1 MGDIVKL
8 ALRLFIFALVASVL
22 LAVTNEVTKGPI
34 EQQKLAS
41 KMAALNTV
49 LPGCEYEQIE
59 YEGISDDSA
68 LDEIFIGKNA
78 DGSIKGYA
86 LTANPQGYG
95 GEIPITLG
103 VSEGGYVTQVYV
115 GSLQET
121 QGLGSRVGDDAFK
134 EQFIAIAADPDTL
147 RNDVDTIAGA
157 TISSSA
163 FVNAVQEMLTYT
175 KGTLGI
181 EPHAGDKDAILAE
194 VAAINGGDEGEDA
207 PVETTTNT
215 YDVTGFAAFKVDVT
229 VDSNGKI
236 VSVSVPENNET
247 PGFGADLIA
256 DQSVFDALVGQDI
269 ATAQIDV
276 KSGATLTSNAIND
289 ALKQAASAGESGEGS
304 AKVYDVTGFAPFKVE
319 IALDDAGKI
328 VSVSVPEN
336 NETPG
341 LGADLIAD
349 QSVFD
354 ALVGQDIATA
364 QIDVKSGVTLTSNA
378 INDALKQAAADLGGA
393 EAAPAVAGDPYTV
406 KGMNKFTLY
415 VEVKDGGKIASVSAP
430 NNSETPGFGADM
442 LTDEALSALV
452 GEDLATAH
460 VDVKSGVTLTS
471 DAINAA
477 LKQAAIANGVAV
489 AAEPTVEA
497 TAEPT
502 AEPAAVPTVAENA
515 AVELTMYDVT
525 GFAPFKVGI
534 AVDEN
539 GKIVSV
545 SVPENSETPGLGA
558 DLIADQSIFDALVG
572 QDIATAQIDV
582 KSGVTLTS
590 DAINAA
596 LKQAAIANGVTVV
609 AEPTVEATAEPA
621 AEPTV
626 TENAVV
632 EPTVAENAAVEPTM
646 YDVTGFAPFK
656 VEIAV
661 DGNGKIVSVTVPEN
675 SETPGLGAD
684 LIADQ
689 SIFDALVGQDIA
701 TAQIDVKS
709 GVTLTSDA
717 INAALKQA
725 AIANGVTVVAE
736 PTVEAT
742 AEPAAEPTVTE
753 NAVVEPTVAENAAV
767 EPTMYDVTG
776 FAPFKVEIAVDGNGK
791 IVSVTVPENSETP
804 GLGAD
809 LIADQS
815 IFDALV
821 GQDIATAQI
830 DVKSGVTL
838 TSNAINDALRQA
850 AAQFGGEATRDES
863 AADGVAI
870 GTYDVT
876 GFAPFKVE
884 IAVDGNGKIVSVSV
898 PENNETPGLGADLIA
913 DQSVFDALVGQ
924 DIATA
929 KIDVK
934 SGVTLTSNAIND
946 ALGQAAKEV
955 Q

>member
-194 VAAINGGDEGEDA
+194 AAAINGGDEGEDA

-276 KSGATLTSNAIND
+276 KSGVTLTSNAIND

-304 AKVYDVTGFAPFKVE
+304 AKAYDVTGFAPFKVE

-341 LGADLIAD
+341 FGADLIGD

-364 QIDVKSGVTLTSNA
+364 QIDVKSGATLTSNA

-471 DAINAA
+471 NAIN
-477 LKQAAIANGVAV
+477 
-489 AAEPTVEA
+489 
-497 TAEPT
+497 
-502 AEPAAVPTVAENA
+502 
-515 AVELTMYDVT
+515 D
-525 GFAPFKVGI
+525 
-534 AVDEN
+534 
-539 GKIVSV
+539 
-545 SVPENSETPGLGA
+545 
-558 DLIADQSIFDALVG
+558 
-572 QDIATAQIDV
+572 
-582 KSGVTLTS
+582 
-590 DAINAA
+590 A

-621 AEPTV
+621 AEPTAA
-626 TENAVV
+626 ENAVV

-661 DGNGKIVSVTVPEN
+661 DGNGKIVSVSVPEN

-689 SIFDALVGQDIA
+689 SIFDALAGQDIA

-709 GVTLTSDA
+709 GVTLTSNA

-742 AEPAAEPTVTE
+742 AEPAAEPTVAE
-753 NAVVEPTVAENAAV
+753 NAVV

-791 IVSVTVPENSETP
+791 IVSVSVPENSETP

-898 PENNETPGLGADLIA
+898 PENNETPGFGADLIA
-913 DQSVFDALVGQ
+913 DQSIFDALAGQ

>member
-59 YEGISDDSA
+59 YEGISDDSV

-194 VAAINGGDEGEDA
+194 AAAINGGDEGEDA

-276 KSGATLTSNAIND
+276 KSGVTLTSNAIND

-304 AKVYDVTGFAPFKVE
+304 AKAYDVTGFAPFKVE

-430 NNSETPGFGADM
+430 NNSETPGFGADI

-590 DAINAA
+590 NAINAA
-596 LKQAAIANGVTVV
+596 LKQAAIANGVTVT

-626 TENAVV
+626 AENVVVEPTVTEPAV

-661 DGNGKIVSVTVPEN
+661 DGNGKIVSVSVPEN
-675 SETPGLGAD
+675 NETPGFGAD

-689 SIFDALVGQDIA
+689 SV
-701 TAQIDVKS
+701 
-709 GVTLTSDA
+709 
-717 INAALKQA
+717 
-725 AIANGVTVVAE
+725 
-736 PTVEAT
+736 
-742 AEPAAEPTVTE
+742 
-753 NAVVEPTVAENAAV
+753 
-767 EPTMYDVTG
+767 
-776 FAPFKVEIAVDGNGK
+776 
-791 IVSVTVPENSETP
+791 
-804 GLGAD
+804 
-809 LIADQS
+809 
-815 IFDALV
+815 FDALV

-850 AAQFGGEATRDES
+850 AAQFGGVATRDES

-898 PENNETPGLGADLIA
+898 PENNETPGFGADLIA
-913 DQSVFDALVGQ
+913 DQSIFDALAGQ

>member
-59 YEGISDDSA
+59 YEGISDDSV

-194 VAAINGGDEGEDA
+194 AAAINGGDEGEDA

-276 KSGATLTSNAIND
+276 KSGVTLTSNAIND

-304 AKVYDVTGFAPFKVE
+304 AKAYDVTGFAPFKVE

-364 QIDVKSGVTLTSNA
+364 QIDVKSGVTLTSDA

-590 DAINAA
+590 NAINAA
-596 LKQAAIANGVTVV
+596 LKQAAIANGVTVT

-626 TENAVV
+626 AENVVVEPTVTEPAV

-661 DGNGKIVSVTVPEN
+661 DGNGKIVSVSVPEN
-675 SETPGLGAD
+675 NETPGFGAD

-689 SIFDALVGQDIA
+689 SV
-701 TAQIDVKS
+701 
-709 GVTLTSDA
+709 
-717 INAALKQA
+717 
-725 AIANGVTVVAE
+725 
-736 PTVEAT
+736 
-742 AEPAAEPTVTE
+742 
-753 NAVVEPTVAENAAV
+753 
-767 EPTMYDVTG
+767 
-776 FAPFKVEIAVDGNGK
+776 
-791 IVSVTVPENSETP
+791 
-804 GLGAD
+804 
-809 LIADQS
+809 
-815 IFDALV
+815 FDALV

-898 PENNETPGLGADLIA
+898 PENNETPGFGADLIA
-913 DQSVFDALVGQ
+913 DQSIFDALAGQ

>member
-59 YEGISDDSA
+59 YEGISDDSV

-194 VAAINGGDEGEDA
+194 AAAINGGDEGEDA

-215 YDVTGFAAFKVDVT
+215 YDVTGFAAFKVDVI

-276 KSGATLTSNAIND
+276 KSGA
-289 ALKQAASAGESGEGS
+289 
-304 AKVYDVTGFAPFKVE
+304 
-319 IALDDAGKI
+319 
-328 VSVSVPEN
+328 
-336 NETPG
+336 
-341 LGADLIAD
+341 
-349 QSVFD
+349 
-354 ALVGQDIATA
+354 
-364 QIDVKSGVTLTSNA
+364 TLTSNA

-626 TENAVV
+626 AENAAVEPTVAEPAAEPTVAEPAV

-661 DGNGKIVSVTVPEN
+661 DGNGKIVSV
-675 SETPGLGAD
+675 S
-684 LIADQ
+684 
-689 SIFDALVGQDIA
+689 
-701 TAQIDVKS
+701 
-709 GVTLTSDA
+709 
-717 INAALKQA
+717 
-725 AIANGVTVVAE
+725 
-736 PTVEAT
+736 
-742 AEPAAEPTVTE
+742 
-753 NAVVEPTVAENAAV
+753 
-767 EPTMYDVTG
+767 
-776 FAPFKVEIAVDGNGK
+776 
-791 IVSVTVPENSETP
+791 VPENSETP

-913 DQSVFDALVGQ
+913 DQSIFDALVGQ

>member
-194 VAAINGGDEGEDA
+194 AAAINGGDEGEDA

-215 YDVTGFAAFKVDVT
+215 YDVTGFAPFKVDVT

-256 DQSVFDALVGQDI
+256 DQSVFDALAGQDI

-289 ALKQAASAGESGEGS
+289 ALKQAASADESGEGS

-349 QSVFD
+349 QSIFD

-489 AAEPTVEA
+489 AAEPT
-497 TAEPT
+497 

-596 LKQAAIANGVTVV
+596 LKQAAIANGVTVA

-626 TENAVV
+626 AENAVV
-632 EPTVAENAAVEPTM
+632 EPTVSEPAVESTVSEPAVEPTVAENADVEPTM

-661 DGNGKIVSVTVPEN
+661 DGNGKIVSVSVPEN

-689 SIFDALVGQDIA
+689 SI
-701 TAQIDVKS
+701 
-709 GVTLTSDA
+709 
-717 INAALKQA
+717 
-725 AIANGVTVVAE
+725 
-736 PTVEAT
+736 
-742 AEPAAEPTVTE
+742 
-753 NAVVEPTVAENAAV
+753 
-767 EPTMYDVTG
+767 
-776 FAPFKVEIAVDGNGK
+776 
-791 IVSVTVPENSETP
+791 
-804 GLGAD
+804 
-809 LIADQS
+809 
-815 IFDALV
+815 
-821 GQDIATAQI
+821 
-830 DVKSGVTL
+830 
-838 TSNAINDALRQA
+838 
-850 AAQFGGEATRDES
+850 
-863 AADGVAI
+863 
-870 GTYDVT
+870 
-876 GFAPFKVE
+876 
-884 IAVDGNGKIVSVSV
+884 
-898 PENNETPGLGADLIA
+898 
-913 DQSVFDALVGQ
+913 FDALVGQ

>member
-194 VAAINGGDEGEDA
+194 AAAINGGDEGEDA

-236 VSVSVPENNET
+236 VSVSVPENSET
-247 PGFGADLIA
+247 PGLGADLIA

-276 KSGATLTSNAIND
+276 KSGVTLTSNAIND

-364 QIDVKSGVTLTSNA
+364 QIDVKSGVTLTSDA

-590 DAINAA
+590 NAINDA
-596 LKQAAIANGVTVV
+596 LGQAAIANGVTVV

-621 AEPTV
+621 A
-626 TENAVV
+626 

-661 DGNGKIVSVTVPEN
+661 DGNGKIVSV
-675 SETPGLGAD
+675 S
-684 LIADQ
+684 
-689 SIFDALVGQDIA
+689 
-701 TAQIDVKS
+701 
-709 GVTLTSDA
+709 
-717 INAALKQA
+717 
-725 AIANGVTVVAE
+725 
-736 PTVEAT
+736 
-742 AEPAAEPTVTE
+742 
-753 NAVVEPTVAENAAV
+753 
-767 EPTMYDVTG
+767 
-776 FAPFKVEIAVDGNGK
+776 
-791 IVSVTVPENSETP
+791 VPENSETP

-913 DQSVFDALVGQ
+913 DQSIFDALVGQ

>member
-68 LDEIFIGKNA
+68 LDEIFVGKNA

-194 VAAINGGDEGEDA
+194 AAAINGGDEGEDA

-247 PGFGADLIA
+247 PGLGADLIA

-276 KSGATLTSNAIND
+276 KSGVTLTSNAIND
-289 ALKQAASAGESGEGS
+289 ALKQAASAGESGDGS

-378 INDALKQAAADLGGA
+378 INDALKQAAADLGGT

-415 VEVKDGGKIASVSAP
+415 VEMKDGGKIASVSAP

-502 AEPAAVPTVAENA
+502 AEPAAVPAVAENA

-572 QDIATAQIDV
+572 QDIATAKIDV

-590 DAINAA
+590 NAINDA
-596 LKQAAIANGVTVV
+596 LGQAAIANGVAVA

-626 TENAVV
+626 AENAVVEPTVAEPAV

-661 DGNGKIVSVTVPEN
+661 DGNGKIVSV
-675 SETPGLGAD
+675 S
-684 LIADQ
+684 
-689 SIFDALVGQDIA
+689 
-701 TAQIDVKS
+701 
-709 GVTLTSDA
+709 
-717 INAALKQA
+717 
-725 AIANGVTVVAE
+725 
-736 PTVEAT
+736 
-742 AEPAAEPTVTE
+742 
-753 NAVVEPTVAENAAV
+753 
-767 EPTMYDVTG
+767 
-776 FAPFKVEIAVDGNGK
+776 
-791 IVSVTVPENSETP
+791 VPENSETP

-913 DQSVFDALVGQ
+913 DQSIFDALVGQ

>member
-22 LAVTNEVTKGPI
+22 SAVTNEVTKGPI

-163 FVNAVQEMLTYT
+163 FVNAVREMLTYT

-194 VAAINGGDEGEDA
+194 AAAINGGDEGEDA

-215 YDVTGFAAFKVDVT
+215 YDVTGFAPFKVDVT

-276 KSGATLTSNAIND
+276 KSGVTLTSNAIND

-304 AKVYDVTGFAPFKVE
+304 AKAYDVTGFAPFKVE

-341 LGADLIAD
+341 FGADLIAD

-364 QIDVKSGVTLTSNA
+364 QIDVKGGVTLTSNA

-393 EAAPAVAGDPYTV
+393 ETAPAVAGDPYTV

-497 TAEPT
+497 TD
-502 AEPAAVPTVAENA
+502 EPAAVPTVAENA

-534 AVDEN
+534 AVGEN

-545 SVPENSETPGLGA
+545 TVPENNETPGFGA
-558 DLIADQSIFDALVG
+558 DLIADQSIFDAL
-572 QDIATAQIDV
+572 A
-582 KSGVTLTS
+582 
-590 DAINAA
+590 
-596 LKQAAIANGVTVV
+596 
-609 AEPTVEATAEPA
+609 
-621 AEPTV
+621 
-626 TENAVV
+626 
-632 EPTVAENAAVEPTM
+632 
-646 YDVTGFAPFK
+646 
-656 VEIAV
+656 
-661 DGNGKIVSVTVPEN
+661 
-675 SETPGLGAD
+675 
-684 LIADQ
+684 
-689 SIFDALVGQDIA
+689 
-701 TAQIDVKS
+701 
-709 GVTLTSDA
+709 
-717 INAALKQA
+717 
-725 AIANGVTVVAE
+725 
-736 PTVEAT
+736 
-742 AEPAAEPTVTE
+742 
-753 NAVVEPTVAENAAV
+753 
-767 EPTMYDVTG
+767 
-776 FAPFKVEIAVDGNGK
+776 
-791 IVSVTVPENSETP
+791 
-804 GLGAD
+804 
-809 LIADQS
+809 
-815 IFDALV
+815 

-838 TSNAINDALRQA
+838 TSNAINDALKQA

-863 AADGVAI
+863 AADGVAV

-898 PENNETPGLGADLIA
+898 PENNETPGFGADLIA

>member
-59 YEGISDDSA
+59 YEGISDDSV

-194 VAAINGGDEGEDA
+194 AAAINGGDEGEDA

-215 YDVTGFAAFKVDVT
+215 YDVTGFAAFKVDVI

-626 TENAVV
+626 AENAAVEPTVAEPAAEPTVAEPAV

-661 DGNGKIVSVTVPEN
+661 DGNGKIVSVSVPEN
-675 SETPGLGAD
+675 
-684 LIADQ
+684 
-689 SIFDALVGQDIA
+689 
-701 TAQIDVKS
+701 
-709 GVTLTSDA
+709 
-717 INAALKQA
+717 N
-725 AIANGVTVVAE
+725 
-736 PTVEAT
+736 
-742 AEPAAEPTVTE
+742 
-753 NAVVEPTVAENAAV
+753 
-767 EPTMYDVTG
+767 
-776 FAPFKVEIAVDGNGK
+776 
-791 IVSVTVPENSETP
+791 ETP

-913 DQSVFDALVGQ
+913 DQSIFDALVGQ

>member
-194 VAAINGGDEGEDA
+194 AAAINGGDEGEDA

-276 KSGATLTSNAIND
+276 KSGVTLTSDAIND

-304 AKVYDVTGFAPFKVE
+304 AKAYDVTGFAPFKVE

-341 LGADLIAD
+341 FGADLIAD

-364 QIDVKSGVTLTSNA
+364 QIDVKSGATLTSNA

-590 DAINAA
+590 NAINAA

-609 AEPTVEATAEPA
+609 AEPTGEATAEPA

-626 TENAVV
+626 TENAAVEPTVAEPAV

-661 DGNGKIVSVTVPEN
+661 DGNGKI
-675 SETPGLGAD
+675 A
-684 LIADQ
+684 
-689 SIFDALVGQDIA
+689 
-701 TAQIDVKS
+701 
-709 GVTLTSDA
+709 
-717 INAALKQA
+717 
-725 AIANGVTVVAE
+725 
-736 PTVEAT
+736 
-742 AEPAAEPTVTE
+742 
-753 NAVVEPTVAENAAV
+753 
-767 EPTMYDVTG
+767 
-776 FAPFKVEIAVDGNGK
+776 
-791 IVSVTVPENSETP
+791 SVTVPENSETP

-913 DQSVFDALVGQ
+913 DQSVFDALAGQ

>member
-49 LPGCEYEQIE
+49 LSGCEYEQIE
-59 YEGISDDSA
+59 YEGISDDST

-194 VAAINGGDEGEDA
+194 AAAINGGDEGEDA

-215 YDVTGFAAFKVDVT
+215 YDVTGFAPFKVDVT

-236 VSVSVPENNET
+236 VSVTVPENNET

-304 AKVYDVTGFAPFKVE
+304 AKAYDVTGFAPFKVE

-341 LGADLIAD
+341 FGADLIAD

-364 QIDVKSGVTLTSNA
+364 QIDVKSGATLTSNA

-502 AEPAAVPTVAENA
+502 AEPATVPTVAENA

-596 LKQAAIANGVTVV
+596 LKEAAIANGVTVV

-626 TENAVV
+626 AEPAV

-661 DGNGKIVSVTVPEN
+661 DGNGKIVSV
-675 SETPGLGAD
+675 S
-684 LIADQ
+684 
-689 SIFDALVGQDIA
+689 
-701 TAQIDVKS
+701 
-709 GVTLTSDA
+709 
-717 INAALKQA
+717 
-725 AIANGVTVVAE
+725 
-736 PTVEAT
+736 
-742 AEPAAEPTVTE
+742 
-753 NAVVEPTVAENAAV
+753 
-767 EPTMYDVTG
+767 
-776 FAPFKVEIAVDGNGK
+776 
-791 IVSVTVPENSETP
+791 VPENSETP

-955 Q
+955 R

>member
-194 VAAINGGDEGEDA
+194 AAAINGGDEGEDA

-215 YDVTGFAAFKVDVT
+215 YDVTGFAPFKVDVT

-349 QSVFD
+349 QSV
-354 ALVGQDIATA
+354 
-364 QIDVKSGVTLTSNA
+364 
-378 INDALKQAAADLGGA
+378 
-393 EAAPAVAGDPYTV
+393 
-406 KGMNKFTLY
+406 
-415 VEVKDGGKIASVSAP
+415 
-430 NNSETPGFGADM
+430 
-442 LTDEALSALV
+442 
-452 GEDLATAH
+452 
-460 VDVKSGVTLTS
+460 
-471 DAINAA
+471 
-477 LKQAAIANGVAV
+477 
-489 AAEPTVEA
+489 
-497 TAEPT
+497 
-502 AEPAAVPTVAENA
+502 
-515 AVELTMYDVT
+515 
-525 GFAPFKVGI
+525 
-534 AVDEN
+534 
-539 GKIVSV
+539 
-545 SVPENSETPGLGA
+545 
-558 DLIADQSIFDALVG
+558 
-572 QDIATAQIDV
+572 
-582 KSGVTLTS
+582 
-590 DAINAA
+590 
-596 LKQAAIANGVTVV
+596 
-609 AEPTVEATAEPA
+609 
-621 AEPTV
+621 
-626 TENAVV
+626 
-632 EPTVAENAAVEPTM
+632 
-646 YDVTGFAPFK
+646 
-656 VEIAV
+656 
-661 DGNGKIVSVTVPEN
+661 
-675 SETPGLGAD
+675 
-684 LIADQ
+684 
-689 SIFDALVGQDIA
+689 FDALVGQDIA

-913 DQSVFDALVGQ
+913 DQSIFDALAGQ

>member
-1 MGDIVKL
+1 M
-8 ALRLFIFALVASVL
+8 
-22 LAVTNEVTKGPI
+22 
-34 EQQKLAS
+34 
-41 KMAALNTV
+41 
-49 LPGCEYEQIE
+49 
-59 YEGISDDSA
+59 
-68 LDEIFIGKNA
+68 
-78 DGSIKGYA
+78 
-86 LTANPQGYG
+86 
-95 GEIPITLG
+95 
-103 VSEGGYVTQVYV
+103 
-115 GSLQET
+115 
-121 QGLGSRVGDDAFK
+121 
-134 EQFIAIAADPDTL
+134 
-147 RNDVDTIAGA
+147 
-157 TISSSA
+157 
-163 FVNAVQEMLTYT
+163 
-175 KGTLGI
+175 
-181 EPHAGDKDAILAE
+181 
-194 VAAINGGDEGEDA
+194 
-207 PVETTTNT
+207 
-215 YDVTGFAAFKVDVT
+215 
-229 VDSNGKI
+229 
-236 VSVSVPENNET
+236 PENNET
-247 PGFGADLIA
+247 PGF
-256 DQSVFDALVGQDI
+256 
-269 ATAQIDV
+269 
-276 KSGATLTSNAIND
+276 
-289 ALKQAASAGESGEGS
+289 
-304 AKVYDVTGFAPFKVE
+304 
-319 IALDDAGKI
+319 
-328 VSVSVPEN
+328 
-336 NETPG
+336 
-341 LGADLIAD
+341 GADLIAD

-709 GVTLTSDA
+709 GVTLTS
-717 INAALKQA
+717 
-725 AIANGVTVVAE
+725 
-736 PTVEAT
+736 
-742 AEPAAEPTVTE
+742 
-753 NAVVEPTVAENAAV
+753 
-767 EPTMYDVTG
+767 
-776 FAPFKVEIAVDGNGK
+776 
-791 IVSVTVPENSETP
+791 
-804 GLGAD
+804 
-809 LIADQS
+809 
-815 IFDALV
+815 
-821 GQDIATAQI
+821 
-830 DVKSGVTL
+830 
-838 TSNAINDALRQA
+838 NAINDALRQA

-913 DQSVFDALVGQ
+913 DQSIFDALVGQ

>member
-59 YEGISDDSA
+59 YEGISDDST

-194 VAAINGGDEGEDA
+194 AAAINGGDEGEDA

-215 YDVTGFAAFKVDVT
+215 YDVTGFAPFKVDVT

-236 VSVSVPENNET
+236 VSVTVPENNET

-304 AKVYDVTGFAPFKVE
+304 AKAYDVTGFAPFKVE

-341 LGADLIAD
+341 FGADLIAD

-364 QIDVKSGVTLTSNA
+364 QIDVKSGATLTSNA

-502 AEPAAVPTVAENA
+502 AEPATVPTVAENA

-596 LKQAAIANGVTVV
+596 LKEAAIANGVTVV

-621 AEPTV
+621 TEPTV
-626 TENAVV
+626 AEPAV

-661 DGNGKIVSVTVPEN
+661 DGNGKIVSV
-675 SETPGLGAD
+675 S
-684 LIADQ
+684 
-689 SIFDALVGQDIA
+689 
-701 TAQIDVKS
+701 
-709 GVTLTSDA
+709 
-717 INAALKQA
+717 
-725 AIANGVTVVAE
+725 
-736 PTVEAT
+736 
-742 AEPAAEPTVTE
+742 
-753 NAVVEPTVAENAAV
+753 
-767 EPTMYDVTG
+767 
-776 FAPFKVEIAVDGNGK
+776 
-791 IVSVTVPENSETP
+791 VPENSETP

-913 DQSVFDALVGQ
+913 DQSIFDALVGQ

>member
-194 VAAINGGDEGEDA
+194 AAAINGGDEGEDA

-215 YDVTGFAAFKVDVT
+215 YDVTGFAPFKVDVT

-256 DQSVFDALVGQDI
+256 DQSVFDALAGQDI

-276 KSGATLTSNAIND
+276 KSGVTLTSNAIND

-349 QSVFD
+349 QSIFD

-430 NNSETPGFGADM
+430 NNSETPGFGAD
-442 LTDEALSALV
+442 
-452 GEDLATAH
+452 
-460 VDVKSGVTLTS
+460 
-471 DAINAA
+471 
-477 LKQAAIANGVAV
+477 
-489 AAEPTVEA
+489 
-497 TAEPT
+497 
-502 AEPAAVPTVAENA
+502 
-515 AVELTMYDVT
+515 
-525 GFAPFKVGI
+525 
-534 AVDEN
+534 
-539 GKIVSV
+539 
-545 SVPENSETPGLGA
+545 
-558 DLIADQSIFDALVG
+558 LIADQSIFDALVG

-590 DAINAA
+590 NAINAA

-626 TENAVV
+626 AENAVV
-632 EPTVAENAAVEPTM
+632 EPTVAE
-646 YDVTGFAPFK
+646 
-656 VEIAV
+656 
-661 DGNGKIVSVTVPEN
+661 
-675 SETPGLGAD
+675 
-684 LIADQ
+684 
-689 SIFDALVGQDIA
+689 
-701 TAQIDVKS
+701 
-709 GVTLTSDA
+709 
-717 INAALKQA
+717 
-725 AIANGVTVVAE
+725 
-736 PTVEAT
+736 
-742 AEPAAEPTVTE
+742 PAA
-753 NAVVEPTVAENAAV
+753 EPTVAENAAV

-898 PENNETPGLGADLIA
+898 PENNETPGFGADLIA
-913 DQSVFDALVGQ
+913 DQSVFDALAGQ

>member
-194 VAAINGGDEGEDA
+194 AAAINGGDEGEDA
-207 PVETTTNT
+207 PVETATNT
-215 YDVTGFAAFKVDVT
+215 YDVTGFAPFKVDVT

-349 QSVFD
+349 QSIFD

-502 AEPAAVPTVAENA
+502 AEPSAVPTVAENA

-590 DAINAA
+590 NAINAA

-626 TENAVV
+626 TENAAVEPTVAEPAV

-661 DGNGKIVSVTVPEN
+661 DGNGKI
-675 SETPGLGAD
+675 A
-684 LIADQ
+684 
-689 SIFDALVGQDIA
+689 
-701 TAQIDVKS
+701 
-709 GVTLTSDA
+709 
-717 INAALKQA
+717 
-725 AIANGVTVVAE
+725 
-736 PTVEAT
+736 
-742 AEPAAEPTVTE
+742 
-753 NAVVEPTVAENAAV
+753 
-767 EPTMYDVTG
+767 
-776 FAPFKVEIAVDGNGK
+776 
-791 IVSVTVPENSETP
+791 SVTVPENSETP

-913 DQSVFDALVGQ
+913 DQSVFDALAGQ

>member
-194 VAAINGGDEGEDA
+194 AAAINGGDEGEDA

-256 DQSVFDALVGQDI
+256 DQSVFDALAGQDI

-276 KSGATLTSNAIND
+276 KSGVTLTSNAIND

-304 AKVYDVTGFAPFKVE
+304 VKVYDVTGFAPFKVE

-364 QIDVKSGVTLTSNA
+364 QIDVKSGVTLTSDA

-489 AAEPTVEA
+489 ATEPTVEA

-590 DAINAA
+590 NAINAA

-632 EPTVAENAAVEPTM
+632 EPTVSEPAVESTVSEPAVELTM
-646 YDVTGFAPFK
+646 YDVTGFATFK

-661 DGNGKIVSVTVPEN
+661 DGNGKIVSV
-675 SETPGLGAD
+675 S
-684 LIADQ
+684 
-689 SIFDALVGQDIA
+689 
-701 TAQIDVKS
+701 
-709 GVTLTSDA
+709 
-717 INAALKQA
+717 
-725 AIANGVTVVAE
+725 
-736 PTVEAT
+736 
-742 AEPAAEPTVTE
+742 
-753 NAVVEPTVAENAAV
+753 
-767 EPTMYDVTG
+767 
-776 FAPFKVEIAVDGNGK
+776 
-791 IVSVTVPENSETP
+791 VPENSETP

-898 PENNETPGLGADLIA
+898 PENNETPGFGADLIA
-913 DQSVFDALVGQ
+913 DQSIFDALAGQ

>member
-194 VAAINGGDEGEDA
+194 AAAINGGDEGEDA

-276 KSGATLTSNAIND
+276 KSGVTLTSNAIND

-304 AKVYDVTGFAPFKVE
+304 AKAYDVTGFAPFKVE

-590 DAINAA
+590 N
-596 LKQAAIANGVTVV
+596 
-609 AEPTVEATAEPA
+609 
-621 AEPTV
+621 
-626 TENAVV
+626 
-632 EPTVAENAAVEPTM
+632 
-646 YDVTGFAPFK
+646 
-656 VEIAV
+656 
-661 DGNGKIVSVTVPEN
+661 
-675 SETPGLGAD
+675 
-684 LIADQ
+684 
-689 SIFDALVGQDIA
+689 
-701 TAQIDVKS
+701 
-709 GVTLTSDA
+709 A

-870 GTYDVT
+870 GMYDVT

-898 PENNETPGLGADLIA
+898 PENNETPGFGADLIA
-913 DQSVFDALVGQ
+913 DQSVFDALAGQ

>member
-194 VAAINGGDEGEDA
+194 AAAINGGDEGEDA

-276 KSGATLTSNAIND
+276 KSGVTLTSNAIND

-304 AKVYDVTGFAPFKVE
+304 AKAYDVTGFAPFKVE

-341 LGADLIAD
+341 FGADLIAD

-364 QIDVKSGVTLTSNA
+364 QIDVKSGATLTSNA

-590 DAINAA
+590 
-596 LKQAAIANGVTVV
+596 
-609 AEPTVEATAEPA
+609 
-621 AEPTV
+621 
-626 TENAVV
+626 
-632 EPTVAENAAVEPTM
+632 
-646 YDVTGFAPFK
+646 
-656 VEIAV
+656 
-661 DGNGKIVSVTVPEN
+661 
-675 SETPGLGAD
+675 
-684 LIADQ
+684 
-689 SIFDALVGQDIA
+689 
-701 TAQIDVKS
+701 
-709 GVTLTSDA
+709 
-717 INAALKQA
+717 
-725 AIANGVTVVAE
+725 
-736 PTVEAT
+736 
-742 AEPAAEPTVTE
+742 
-753 NAVVEPTVAENAAV
+753 
-767 EPTMYDVTG
+767 
-776 FAPFKVEIAVDGNGK
+776 
-791 IVSVTVPENSETP
+791 
-804 GLGAD
+804 
-809 LIADQS
+809 
-815 IFDALV
+815 
-821 GQDIATAQI
+821 
-830 DVKSGVTL
+830 
-838 TSNAINDALRQA
+838 NAINDALRQA

-898 PENNETPGLGADLIA
+898 PENNETPGFGADLIA
-913 DQSVFDALVGQ
+913 DQSIFDALVGQDIATAKIDVKSGVTLTSNAINDALGQAAAQFGGEATRDESAADGVAIGTYDVTGFAPFKVEIAVDGNGKIVSVSVPENNETPGFGADLIADQSIFDALVGQ

>member
-194 VAAINGGDEGEDA
+194 AAAINGGDEGEDA

-276 KSGATLTSNAIND
+276 KSGVTLTSNAIND

-304 AKVYDVTGFAPFKVE
+304 AKAYDVTGFAPFKVE

-341 LGADLIAD
+341 FGADLIAD

-558 DLIADQSIFDALVG
+558 DLIAEQSIFDALVG

-590 DAINAA
+590 NAINAA
-596 LKQAAIANGVTVV
+596 LKQAAIANGVTVT

-626 TENAVV
+626 AENAVVEPTVAENAAVEPTVAEPAV

-661 DGNGKIVSVTVPEN
+661 DGNGKIASVSVPEN

-684 LIADQ
+684 LIA
-689 SIFDALVGQDIA
+689 
-701 TAQIDVKS
+701 
-709 GVTLTSDA
+709 
-717 INAALKQA
+717 
-725 AIANGVTVVAE
+725 E
-736 PTVEAT
+736 
-742 AEPAAEPTVTE
+742 
-753 NAVVEPTVAENAAV
+753 
-767 EPTMYDVTG
+767 
-776 FAPFKVEIAVDGNGK
+776 
-791 IVSVTVPENSETP
+791 
-804 GLGAD
+804 
-809 LIADQS
+809 QS

-876 GFAPFKVE
+876 GFAPFNVE

-898 PENNETPGLGADLIA
+898 PENNETPGFGADLIA
-913 DQSVFDALVGQ
+913 DQSIFDALVGQ

>member
-68 LDEIFIGKNA
+68 LDEIFVGKNA

-194 VAAINGGDEGEDA
+194 AAAINGGDEGEDA

-276 KSGATLTSNAIND
+276 KSGVTLTSDAIND
-289 ALKQAASAGESGEGS
+289 ALKQAASAGESGDGS

-341 LGADLIAD
+341 FGADLIAD

-364 QIDVKSGVTLTSNA
+364 QIDVKSGATLTSNA

-545 SVPENSETPGLGA
+545 
-558 DLIADQSIFDALVG
+558 
-572 QDIATAQIDV
+572 
-582 KSGVTLTS
+582 
-590 DAINAA
+590 
-596 LKQAAIANGVTVV
+596 
-609 AEPTVEATAEPA
+609 
-621 AEPTV
+621 
-626 TENAVV
+626 
-632 EPTVAENAAVEPTM
+632 
-646 YDVTGFAPFK
+646 
-656 VEIAV
+656 
-661 DGNGKIVSVTVPEN
+661 TVPEN

-709 GVTLTSDA
+709 GVTLTSNA

-742 AEPAAEPTVTE
+742 AEPAAEPTVAE
-753 NAVVEPTVAENAAV
+753 PAVEPTVAENAAV

-791 IVSVTVPENSETP
+791 IVSVSVPENSETP

-913 DQSVFDALVGQ
+913 DQSVFDALAGQ

>member
-68 LDEIFIGKNA
+68 LDEIFVGKNA

-194 VAAINGGDEGEDA
+194 AAAINGGDEGEDA

-215 YDVTGFAAFKVDVT
+215 YDVTGFAPFKVEIALD
-229 VDSNGKI
+229 DAGKI

-276 KSGATLTSNAIND
+276 KSGVTLTSNAIND

-319 IALDDAGKI
+319 IALDDVGKI

-609 AEPTVEATAEPA
+609 AEPTVEPTVEATTEPA
-621 AEPTV
+621 AEPTAA
-626 TENAVV
+626 ENAVV
-632 EPTVAENAAVEPTM
+632 EPTVAENAAVEPTVAEPAVEPTVAEPAVEPTM

-661 DGNGKIVSVTVPEN
+661 DGSGKIVSV
-675 SETPGLGAD
+675 S
-684 LIADQ
+684 
-689 SIFDALVGQDIA
+689 
-701 TAQIDVKS
+701 
-709 GVTLTSDA
+709 
-717 INAALKQA
+717 
-725 AIANGVTVVAE
+725 
-736 PTVEAT
+736 
-742 AEPAAEPTVTE
+742 
-753 NAVVEPTVAENAAV
+753 
-767 EPTMYDVTG
+767 
-776 FAPFKVEIAVDGNGK
+776 
-791 IVSVTVPENSETP
+791 VPENSETP

-913 DQSVFDALVGQ
+913 DQSIFDALVGQ

>member
-194 VAAINGGDEGEDA
+194 AAAINGGDEGENA
-207 PVETTTNT
+207 PVETATNT
-215 YDVTGFAAFKVDVT
+215 YDVTGFAPFKVDVT
-229 VDSNGKI
+229 VDSNGKIVSVSVPENNETPGFGADLIADQSVFDTLVGQDIATAQIDVKSGVTLTSNAINDALKQAASAGESGEGSAKVYDVTGFAPFKVEIALDDAGKI

-289 ALKQAASAGESGEGS
+289 ALKQAA
-304 AKVYDVTGFAPFKVE
+304 
-319 IALDDAGKI
+319 
-328 VSVSVPEN
+328 
-336 NETPG
+336 
-341 LGADLIAD
+341 
-349 QSVFD
+349 
-354 ALVGQDIATA
+354 
-364 QIDVKSGVTLTSNA
+364 
-378 INDALKQAAADLGGA
+378 ADLGGA
-393 EAAPAVAGDPYTV
+393 DAAPAVAGDPYTV

-430 NNSETPGFGADM
+430 NNSETPGLGADM

-590 DAINAA
+590 NAINAA
-596 LKQAAIANGVTVV
+596 LKQAAIANGVTVA
-609 AEPTVEATAEPA
+609 AEPTVEATAEPTVAEPA

-626 TENAVV
+626 TEPAV

-656 VEIAV
+656 VGIAV
-661 DGNGKIVSVTVPEN
+661 DENGKIVSVSVPEN
-675 SETPGLGAD
+675 SETPGFGAD

-689 SIFDALVGQDIA
+689 SVFGALA
-701 TAQIDVKS
+701 
-709 GVTLTSDA
+709 
-717 INAALKQA
+717 
-725 AIANGVTVVAE
+725 
-736 PTVEAT
+736 
-742 AEPAAEPTVTE
+742 
-753 NAVVEPTVAENAAV
+753 
-767 EPTMYDVTG
+767 
-776 FAPFKVEIAVDGNGK
+776 
-791 IVSVTVPENSETP
+791 
-804 GLGAD
+804 
-809 LIADQS
+809 
-815 IFDALV
+815 

-850 AAQFGGEATRDES
+850 AAQFGGEATRNES
-863 AADGVAI
+863 AADGVAV
-870 GTYDVT
+870 GTYEVT

-884 IAVDGNGKIVSVSV
+884 ITVDGNGKIVSVTV
-898 PENNETPGLGADLIA
+898 PENNETPGFGADLIA
-913 DQSVFDALVGQ
+913 DQSIFDALAGQ

>member
-1 MGDIVKL
+1 M
-8 ALRLFIFALVASVL
+8 
-22 LAVTNEVTKGPI
+22 
-34 EQQKLAS
+34 
-41 KMAALNTV
+41 
-49 LPGCEYEQIE
+49 
-59 YEGISDDSA
+59 
-68 LDEIFIGKNA
+68 
-78 DGSIKGYA
+78 
-86 LTANPQGYG
+86 
-95 GEIPITLG
+95 
-103 VSEGGYVTQVYV
+103 
-115 GSLQET
+115 
-121 QGLGSRVGDDAFK
+121 
-134 EQFIAIAADPDTL
+134 
-147 RNDVDTIAGA
+147 
-157 TISSSA
+157 
-163 FVNAVQEMLTYT
+163 
-175 KGTLGI
+175 
-181 EPHAGDKDAILAE
+181 
-194 VAAINGGDEGEDA
+194 
-207 PVETTTNT
+207 
-215 YDVTGFAAFKVDVT
+215 
-229 VDSNGKI
+229 
-236 VSVSVPENNET
+236 
-247 PGFGADLIA
+247 
-256 DQSVFDALVGQDI
+256 
-269 ATAQIDV
+269 
-276 KSGATLTSNAIND
+276 
-289 ALKQAASAGESGEGS
+289 
-304 AKVYDVTGFAPFKVE
+304 
-319 IALDDAGKI
+319 
-328 VSVSVPEN
+328 
-336 NETPG
+336 
-341 LGADLIAD
+341 
-349 QSVFD
+349 
-354 ALVGQDIATA
+354 
-364 QIDVKSGVTLTSNA
+364 KSGVTLTSNA

-415 VEVKDGGKIASVSAP
+415 VEVKDGGKIASVSAT

-590 DAINAA
+590 NAINAA

-621 AEPTV
+621 A
-626 TENAVV
+626 

-661 DGNGKIVSVTVPEN
+661 DGNGKIVSV
-675 SETPGLGAD
+675 S
-684 LIADQ
+684 
-689 SIFDALVGQDIA
+689 
-701 TAQIDVKS
+701 
-709 GVTLTSDA
+709 
-717 INAALKQA
+717 
-725 AIANGVTVVAE
+725 
-736 PTVEAT
+736 
-742 AEPAAEPTVTE
+742 
-753 NAVVEPTVAENAAV
+753 
-767 EPTMYDVTG
+767 
-776 FAPFKVEIAVDGNGK
+776 
-791 IVSVTVPENSETP
+791 VPENSETP

-898 PENNETPGLGADLIA
+898 PENNETPGFGADLIA

>member
-59 YEGISDDSA
+59 YEGISDDSV

-194 VAAINGGDEGEDA
+194 AAAINGGDEGEDA

-276 KSGATLTSNAIND
+276 KSGVTLTSNAIND
-289 ALKQAASAGESGEGS
+289 ALRQAAAQFGGEATRDESAADGVAIGT
-304 AKVYDVTGFAPFKVE
+304 YDVTGFAPFKVE
-319 IALDDAGKI
+319 IAVDGNGKI

-341 LGADLIAD
+341 FGADLIAD

-430 NNSETPGFGADM
+430 NNSETPGFGADI

-590 DAINAA
+590 NAINAA
-596 LKQAAIANGVTVV
+596 LKQAAIANGVTVT

-626 TENAVV
+626 AENVVVEPTVTEPAV

-661 DGNGKIVSVTVPEN
+661 DGNGKIVSVSVPEN
-675 SETPGLGAD
+675 NETPGFGAD

-689 SIFDALVGQDIA
+689 SV
-701 TAQIDVKS
+701 
-709 GVTLTSDA
+709 
-717 INAALKQA
+717 
-725 AIANGVTVVAE
+725 
-736 PTVEAT
+736 
-742 AEPAAEPTVTE
+742 
-753 NAVVEPTVAENAAV
+753 
-767 EPTMYDVTG
+767 
-776 FAPFKVEIAVDGNGK
+776 
-791 IVSVTVPENSETP
+791 
-804 GLGAD
+804 
-809 LIADQS
+809 
-815 IFDALV
+815 FDALV

-898 PENNETPGLGADLIA
+898 PENNETPGFGADLIA
-913 DQSVFDALVGQ
+913 DQSIFDALAGQ

>member
-134 EQFIAIAADPDTL
+134 DQFIAIAADPDTM

-194 VAAINGGDEGEDA
+194 AAAINGGDEGEDA
-207 PVETTTNT
+207 PVETTMNT
-215 YDVTGFAAFKVDVT
+215 YDVTGFAPFKVEIALD
-229 VDSNGKI
+229 DAGKI

-276 KSGATLTSNAIND
+276 KG
-289 ALKQAASAGESGEGS
+289 
-304 AKVYDVTGFAPFKVE
+304 
-319 IALDDAGKI
+319 
-328 VSVSVPEN
+328 
-336 NETPG
+336 
-341 LGADLIAD
+341 
-349 QSVFD
+349 
-354 ALVGQDIATA
+354 
-364 QIDVKSGVTLTSNA
+364 GVTLTSNA

-415 VEVKDGGKIASVSAP
+415 VEVKDGGKIASISAP

-497 TAEPT
+497 TAEP
-502 AEPAAVPTVAENA
+502 AVEPTVAENA

-545 SVPENSETPGLGA
+545 SVPENSETPGFGA
-558 DLIADQSIFDALVG
+558 DLIADQSIFDALAG
-572 QDIATAQIDV
+572 QDIATA
-582 KSGVTLTS
+582 
-590 DAINAA
+590 
-596 LKQAAIANGVTVV
+596 
-609 AEPTVEATAEPA
+609 E
-621 AEPTV
+621 
-626 TENAVV
+626 
-632 EPTVAENAAVEPTM
+632 
-646 YDVTGFAPFK
+646 
-656 VEIAV
+656 
-661 DGNGKIVSVTVPEN
+661 
-675 SETPGLGAD
+675 
-684 LIADQ
+684 
-689 SIFDALVGQDIA
+689 
-701 TAQIDVKS
+701 
-709 GVTLTSDA
+709 
-717 INAALKQA
+717 
-725 AIANGVTVVAE
+725 
-736 PTVEAT
+736 
-742 AEPAAEPTVTE
+742 
-753 NAVVEPTVAENAAV
+753 
-767 EPTMYDVTG
+767 
-776 FAPFKVEIAVDGNGK
+776 
-791 IVSVTVPENSETP
+791 
-804 GLGAD
+804 
-809 LIADQS
+809 
-815 IFDALV
+815 
-821 GQDIATAQI
+821 
-830 DVKSGVTL
+830 
-838 TSNAINDALRQA
+838 
-850 AAQFGGEATRDES
+850 
-863 AADGVAI
+863 
-870 GTYDVT
+870 
-876 GFAPFKVE
+876 
-884 IAVDGNGKIVSVSV
+884 
-898 PENNETPGLGADLIA
+898 
-913 DQSVFDALVGQ
+913 
-924 DIATA
+924 
-929 KIDVK
+929 IDVK

>member
-194 VAAINGGDEGEDA
+194 AAAINGGDEGEDA

-215 YDVTGFAAFKVDVT
+215 YDVTGFAPFKVDVT
-229 VDSNGKI
+229 VDSNGKIVSVSVPENNETPGFGADLIADQSIFDALVGQDIATAQIDVKSGVTLTSDAINDALKQAASAGESGDGSAKVYDVTGFAPFKVEIALDDAGKI

-276 KSGATLTSNAIND
+276 KSGA
-289 ALKQAASAGESGEGS
+289 
-304 AKVYDVTGFAPFKVE
+304 
-319 IALDDAGKI
+319 
-328 VSVSVPEN
+328 
-336 NETPG
+336 
-341 LGADLIAD
+341 
-349 QSVFD
+349 
-354 ALVGQDIATA
+354 
-364 QIDVKSGVTLTSNA
+364 TLTSNA

-430 NNSETPGFGADM
+430 NNSETPGFGADI

-590 DAINAA
+590 NAINAA
-596 LKQAAIANGVTVV
+596 LKQAAIANGVTVT

-626 TENAVV
+626 AENVVVEPTVTEPAV

-661 DGNGKIVSVTVPEN
+661 DGNGKIVSVSVPEN
-675 SETPGLGAD
+675 NETPGFGAD

-689 SIFDALVGQDIA
+689 SV
-701 TAQIDVKS
+701 
-709 GVTLTSDA
+709 
-717 INAALKQA
+717 
-725 AIANGVTVVAE
+725 
-736 PTVEAT
+736 
-742 AEPAAEPTVTE
+742 
-753 NAVVEPTVAENAAV
+753 
-767 EPTMYDVTG
+767 
-776 FAPFKVEIAVDGNGK
+776 
-791 IVSVTVPENSETP
+791 
-804 GLGAD
+804 
-809 LIADQS
+809 
-815 IFDALV
+815 FDALV

-898 PENNETPGLGADLIA
+898 PENNETPGFGADLIA
-913 DQSVFDALVGQ
+913 DQSIFDALAGQ

>member
-194 VAAINGGDEGEDA
+194 AAAINGGDEGEDA

-215 YDVTGFAAFKVDVT
+215 YGVTGFAPFKVDVT

-236 VSVSVPENNET
+236 VSVTVPENNET

-276 KSGATLTSNAIND
+276 KSGVTLTSNAIND

-497 TAEPT
+497 TAEPAAEPT
-502 AEPAAVPTVAENA
+502 VAENAVVEPTVAEPAVEPTVAENA

-572 QDIATAQIDV
+572 QDIATA
-582 KSGVTLTS
+582 K
-590 DAINAA
+590 
-596 LKQAAIANGVTVV
+596 
-609 AEPTVEATAEPA
+609 
-621 AEPTV
+621 
-626 TENAVV
+626 
-632 EPTVAENAAVEPTM
+632 
-646 YDVTGFAPFK
+646 
-656 VEIAV
+656 
-661 DGNGKIVSVTVPEN
+661 
-675 SETPGLGAD
+675 
-684 LIADQ
+684 
-689 SIFDALVGQDIA
+689 
-701 TAQIDVKS
+701 
-709 GVTLTSDA
+709 
-717 INAALKQA
+717 
-725 AIANGVTVVAE
+725 
-736 PTVEAT
+736 
-742 AEPAAEPTVTE
+742 
-753 NAVVEPTVAENAAV
+753 
-767 EPTMYDVTG
+767 
-776 FAPFKVEIAVDGNGK
+776 
-791 IVSVTVPENSETP
+791 
-804 GLGAD
+804 
-809 LIADQS
+809 
-815 IFDALV
+815 
-821 GQDIATAQI
+821 I

-924 DIATA
+924 NIATA